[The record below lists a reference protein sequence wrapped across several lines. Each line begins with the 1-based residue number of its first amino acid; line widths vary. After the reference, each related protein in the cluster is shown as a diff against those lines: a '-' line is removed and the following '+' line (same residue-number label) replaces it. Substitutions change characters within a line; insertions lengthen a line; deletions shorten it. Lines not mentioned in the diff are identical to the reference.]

1 LRPQDSIPFLRRV
14 SADLQKNDAAR
25 HLIASLDPVDASSP
39 VSEFRVG
46 GGADDVVLSSSPGHI
61 SFASASPGNIPEV
74 QQAESDLF
82 DMREHTFVKTTFS
95 KRPFIFIEY
104 MSVAMANELIV
115 SSRQLSGVHGSCEKG
130 RCVVLPL

>member
-1 LRPQDSIPFLRRV
+1 M

-25 HLIASLDPVDASSP
+25 HLIASLDLVDASSP
-39 VSEFRVG
+39 VSEFPRVG
-46 GGADDVVLSSSPGHI
+46 GGSDDMMLSSSPGHI

-74 QQAESDLF
+74 PQAESDLF

-95 KRPFIFIEY
+95 KRAFIFLAY
-104 MSVAMANELIV
+104 MLVAMANDV
-115 SSRQLSGVHGSCEKG
+115 SSCQLSGVYGSCEKG